1 VHRSTWTLPRGL
13 NRQSAVREAELD
25 DPGMAGELILV
36 VDDDPDIAAVLRCLL
51 HDAGYEVATADDGT
65 ALPLA
70 HERQPHLIL
79 LDILLPSMAGVEMS
93 RRLRADPATAQ
104 IPIIALSA
112 TPQWLPALPVN
123 DRLTKPFKLGHLLAK
138 VRYWVRTS
146 SGQRLHW
153 RDAGQRSYAF
163 DRTTGRVVASCIHG
177 LGTRWWV
184 VLRDSTV
191 THGPFD
197 TREQARSQ
205 AERYLLA

>member
-1 VHRSTWTLPRGL
+1 M
-13 NRQSAVREAELD
+13 
-25 DPGMAGELILV
+25 PGMSGELILV
-36 VDDDPDIAAVLRCLL
+36 VDNDPNIVEMLRCLL
-51 HDAGYEVATADDGT
+51 HDAGYEVATADAGA
-65 ALPLA
+65 ALALA
-70 HERQPHLIL
+70 RERQPHLIL

-123 DRLTKPFKLGHLLAK
+123 DRLTKPFKLGQLLAK
-138 VRYWVRTS
+138 VRYWVRAS
-146 SGQRLHW
+146 SGRRLHW

-177 LGTRWWV
+177 VGPRWWV
-184 VLRDSTV
+184 VLRDATV

-197 TREQARSQ
+197 TLEQARSE
-205 AERYLLA
+205 AEKYLLA

>member
-1 VHRSTWTLPRGL
+1 
-13 NRQSAVREAELD
+13 
-25 DPGMAGELILV
+25 MAGELILV
-36 VDDDPDIAAVLRCLL
+36 VDDDPDIVEVLRCLL
-51 HDAGYEVATADDGT
+51 HDAGYEVATADDGA

-79 LDILLPSMAGVEMS
+79 LDILMPSMDGVEMS
-93 RRLRADPATAQ
+93 RRLRADPATAH
-104 IPIIALSA
+104 IPIIAMSA

-138 VRYWVRTS
+138 VRYWVRAS
-146 SGQRLHW
+146 SGRRLHW
-153 RDAGQRSYAF
+153 RDAGPRSYAF
-163 DRTTGRVVASCIHG
+163 DRITGRVVASCIHG
-177 LGTRWWV
+177 VGTRWWV

-205 AERYLLA
+205 AEKYLLA